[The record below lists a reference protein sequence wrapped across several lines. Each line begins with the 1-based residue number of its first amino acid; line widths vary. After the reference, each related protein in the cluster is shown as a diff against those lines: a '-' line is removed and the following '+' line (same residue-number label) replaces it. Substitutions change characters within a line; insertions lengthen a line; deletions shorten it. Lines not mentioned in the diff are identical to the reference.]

1 MTWVL
6 LVAPLLVPMLWFV
19 SFCLRQN
26 ISVDIT
32 QSGATPDL
40 DVPILSYRE
49 LTELIAWYPATKSY
63 EVFWE
68 QGRIDGNG
76 TERVLYAKLI
86 YDREKRELK
95 SISNFESRAQP
106 GYGVTWKNVTEHALS
121 KAADAQDNLIFYR
134 KKHPN
139 YHQEQHQRDWT
150 SEQLYAHGAQ

>member
-1 MTWVL
+1 MIWL
-6 LVAPLLVPMLWFV
+6 LFAVPLLVPLLWFV
-19 SFCLRQN
+19 SFYLRQN

-32 QSGATPDL
+32 QSGATSDL
-40 DVPILSYRE
+40 DVPILSYRD
-49 LTELIAWYPATKSY
+49 LTKLIAWYPATKSY

-68 QGRIDGNG
+68 QDRIDENG
-76 TERVLYAKLI
+76 TQRILYAKLI

-95 SISNFESRAQP
+95 SISKFESRAQP
-106 GYGVTWKNVTEHALS
+106 GYEVTWENVTEHALS
-121 KAADAQDNLIFYR
+121 KVADAQDNLVLYR